1 MGNNNS
7 TTTEGIKF
15 GSIDST
21 NGKVRPGYYFGNN
34 KLIYQGN
41 QIKVMENEKNFQKL
55 KYGYLKSDKRVFYQG
70 VPLLSAN
77 PSTFSVTT
85 RNNVKGLSKFPEKNQ
100 ELAKLNSVL
109 AIDYIGNK
117 KRIYYKDH
125 IIHEE

>member
-1 MGNNNS
+1 MGNSQS
-7 TTTEGIKF
+7 TKF
-15 GSIDST
+15 GSVHKP
-21 NGKVRPGYYFGNN
+21 GKDCRPGYYVNSTGVYYGGILITNN
-34 KLIYQGN
+34 TL
-41 QIKVMENEKNFQKL
+41 NFQKL